1 MARLL
6 VLLVTLLLLASCG
19 GGDGDSDSGG
29 DGGNTIGATSIS
41 AFAIAD
47 ARAIW
52 IGPGDAATGVLSV
65 DSVVSDR
72 LFKVTKTGFVE
83 EVTATDSEG
92 NVVTTLS
99 TPTEIHNVNDEV
111 LVISFSSTHYLV
123 RRNDGAAFKLD
134 VEPRLANGD
143 SFRNRS
149 MFRTDAIGNLY
160 YPSSTDT
167 QAIFKVSGLLTD
179 GDPTSARVTP
189 ELDDVLRYD
198 VADDGYFG
206 YIARTQSRIVS
217 PSGGLFNISPDT
229 AAIWTGPD
237 GKLYFNDDLMIMRVD
252 IAQDGAISVV
262 EYADLSLTSVNPGS
276 WSGSIYEVS
285 GRLLLVGEL
294 GVGPWAW
301 ELYNESGQL
310 GLIEDIPLTSVK
322 ASTAS
327 NTHLYLA
334 GTDEFSQPR
343 LLIVNPVS
351 GSIEDLLTPNT
362 YDVYEI
368 AVSTSG
374 IVTFGGL
381 RMSDGARV
389 LGDIDVQGNL
399 VILNESL
406 SKNIS
411 TLVRVN

>member
-167 QAIFKVSGLLTD
+167 QAIFKVS
-179 GDPTSARVTP
+179 SWNRV
-189 ELDDVLRYD
+189 
-198 VADDGYFG
+198 GK
-206 YIARTQSRIVS
+206 
-217 PSGGLFNISPDT
+217 
-229 AAIWTGPD
+229 IW
-237 GKLYFNDDLMIMRVD
+237 
-252 IAQDGAISVV
+252 S
-262 EYADLSLTSVNPGS
+262 
-276 WSGSIYEVS
+276 
-285 GRLLLVGEL
+285 
-294 GVGPWAW
+294 
-301 ELYNESGQL
+301 
-310 GLIEDIPLTSVK
+310 
-322 ASTAS
+322 
-327 NTHLYLA
+327 
-334 GTDEFSQPR
+334 
-343 LLIVNPVS
+343 
-351 GSIEDLLTPNT
+351 
-362 YDVYEI
+362 
-368 AVSTSG
+368 
-374 IVTFGGL
+374 
-381 RMSDGARV
+381 
-389 LGDIDVQGNL
+389 
-399 VILNESL
+399 
-406 SKNIS
+406 
-411 TLVRVN
+411 